1 MINGI
6 LLWVAKFAFGS
17 KILEYVHQAN
27 NLLVGRRSEILLS
40 IVAVIE
46 ILRHTGI
53 LTDDVASPI
62 TTALLGAL
70 PITLAEKAGKIIKQ
84 ADQVLPKA
92 PNEPAKP
99 S

>member
-1 MINGI
+1 MNGI
-6 LLWVAKFAFGS
+6 LLWLAKFAFGN
-17 KILEYVHQAN
+17 KILEVVHQGN
-27 NLLVGRRSEILLS
+27 SLLAGRRSEILLTL
-40 IVAVIE
+40 VAVVE

-84 ADQVLPKA
+84 ADQVLPRA